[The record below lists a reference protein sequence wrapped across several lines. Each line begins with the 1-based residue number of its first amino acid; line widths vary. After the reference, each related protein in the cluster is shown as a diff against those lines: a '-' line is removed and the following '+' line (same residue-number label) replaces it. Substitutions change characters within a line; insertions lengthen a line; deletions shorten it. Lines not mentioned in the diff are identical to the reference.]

1 MDFEWDESKNAINLK
16 KHGISFDDA
25 RSVFADPLAITRIDR
40 HASKVQWQIMGHWG
54 TLLLILVVYTMR
66 RTDRQVIPITDKSSA
81 RKATVGERRQYE
93 EGKWI

>member
-66 RTDRQVIPITDKSSA
+66 RTDSSDTIRIISA